1 MNHFFKKFR
10 QDVVII
16 GLLGFGVFLALSLI
30 SYNPQDPSFNSIG
43 QGLKASNYCGIAGS
57 FLADI
62 FYQLLG
68 LSAWVFI
75 ASLLRM
81 AYSCFHG
88 EPLNLRNIRF
98 VWAFLLIANVAA
110 LLSVYLP
117 NVKMFQGQIFL
128 GGLLG
133 LGVAQALM
141 RAFAFV
147 GVQVILWSLMTVLL
161 VFYFEKSLQELLELP
176 HEIYGHLRD
185 QRIFDRIAFVF
196 SGLFISENEKVKS
209 RTSSRKNV
217 EQSDKKMEIKKTKF
231 ALFQKRNKAD
241 DEISE
246 APKNKNKLTVQ
257 DSLQDVDIS
266 VDSMDNSEENELVD
280 ADDTADEEIPALKL
294 GQKRKV
300 VMKARPP
307 RRVENWQMPKLS
319 LLEDPPASRI
329 KIDKA
334 EIQRKAECLIEKL
347 KNFSVDGTIQDAKPG
362 PLVTMYEF
370 KPNADVKISKISE
383 LEDDLSLALSS
394 ESVRV
399 VGHIPGTDV
408 VGIETA
414 NLKRETVYYK
424 DLIAE
429 DLFWSDELALP
440 MAVGRAVD
448 GEPKIVDLRKMPHL
462 LIAGTTGSGKSV
474 FVGSIISGLLF
485 RHSPKTLRLVLID
498 PKMVDL
504 APFATVPHLALPH
517 ITEPK
522 KAATALKWAVREM
535 EKRYK
540 SLSKFGVGKIEAFN
554 EKTALLSKEEIEHH
568 EKINQELEEGKA
580 KLDQYYYQ
588 SLPYIVIVVDEL
600 ADLMIVEKQ
609 NIEEPIQRLTQKA
622 RACGIHLILATQSPR
637 KDVVTGLIKTNIPG
651 RVALK
656 VASKMDSRII
666 IDDSGAERL
675 LPNGDMLFQAPGIG
689 KPTRHHGPYMKDSEI
704 ANVVKHWANQAEP
717 EYDPLA
723 MKALEGFSGGD
734 SESEEQG
741 EFGIESEEFDERY
754 DEILAWASN
763 QKEVSASLIQRKFRL
778 GYPRAARMI
787 EVFEKE
793 GVVGPANGSKPR
805 QVLISSYREV

>member
-1 MNHFFKKFR
+1 MNQFLKKFR
-10 QDVVII
+10 QDVISI
-16 GLLGFGVFLALSLI
+16 GFLGLGLFLALALV
-30 SYNPQDPSFNSIG
+30 SYNPMDPSLNSMG
-43 QGLKASNYCGIAGS
+43 QGLRSTNYCGIVGS
-57 FLADI
+57 FLADML
-62 FYQLLG
+62 YQAMG
-68 LSAWVFI
+68 LAAWVVVACFGKI
-75 ASLLRM
+75 AYAS
-81 AYSCFHG
+81 FKG
-88 EPLNLRNIRF
+88 ESLNLKNIRF
-98 VWAFLLIANVAA
+98 VWALLLIVNVAA
-110 LLSVYLP
+110 LFSLYLP
-117 NVKMFQGQIFL
+117 NTKIFQGQIYL

-133 LGVAQALM
+133 LGVSQALM
-141 RAFAFV
+141 QAFNSV
-147 GVQVILWSLMTVLL
+147 GVQVILWSLMAVLV
-161 VFYFEKSLQELLELP
+161 VFYSERTLQELA
-176 HEIYGHLRD
+176 EIPQGLFAD
-185 QRIFDRIAFVF
+185 MKKKKFTDKIAAFF
-196 SGLFISENEKVKS
+196 SGMFVKEEKTKKS
-209 RTSSRKNV
+209 KKD
-217 EQSDKKMEIKKTKF
+217 EKAKAAIFPLSDKKFVE
-231 ALFQKRNKAD
+231 KASEEEEEDEELEELLAAAEEEDEEEVEED
-241 DEISE
+241 DEE
-246 APKNKNKLTVQ
+246 
-257 DSLQDVDIS
+257 
-266 VDSMDNSEENELVD
+266 SEE
-280 ADDTADEEIPALKL
+280 EEVPAVRLA
-294 GQKRKV
+294 QKRKV
-300 VMKARPP
+300 VMKAKPP
-307 RRVENWQMPKLS
+307 RRIENWDMPKLA

-334 EIQRKAECLIEKL
+334 EIQRKADSLVEKL
-347 KNFSVDGTIQDAKPG
+347 KNFSIEGSIQDAKPG

-429 DLFWSDELALP
+429 DTFWSEDLALP

-448 GEPKIVDLRKMPHL
+448 GEPKVVDLRKMPHL

-474 FVGSIISGLLF
+474 FVGSIITGLLF

-504 APFATVPHLALPH
+504 APFSTVPHLVLPH
-517 ITEPK
+517 VTEPK

-554 EKTALLSKEEIEHH
+554 EKTGNLSKADVEEH
-568 EKINQELEEGKA
+568 EKINQDLEEGKA

-588 SLPYIVIVVDEL
+588 PLPYIVIVVDEL

-675 LPNGDMLFQAPGIG
+675 LPNGDMLFQAPGVG
-689 KPTRHHGPYMKDSEI
+689 KPTRHHGPYLSDAEI
-704 ANVVKHWANQAEP
+704 GNVVKHWASQAEP

-723 MKALEGFSGGD
+723 MKALDGFAGGD
-734 SESEEQG
+734 GGEAGGGDGGGFGEE
-741 EFGIESEEFDERY
+741 EYDERY
-754 DEILAWASN
+754 DEILSWASE
-763 QKEVSASLIQRKFRL
+763 QKEISASLIQRKFRL

-787 EVFEKE
+787 EIFEKE

-805 QVLISSYREV
+805 QVLVSSYREQ

>member
-1 MNHFFKKFR
+1 
-10 QDVVII
+10 
-16 GLLGFGVFLALSLI
+16 
-30 SYNPQDPSFNSIG
+30 
-43 QGLKASNYCGIAGS
+43 
-57 FLADI
+57 
-62 FYQLLG
+62 
-68 LSAWVFI
+68 
-75 ASLLRM
+75 
-81 AYSCFHG
+81 
-88 EPLNLRNIRF
+88 
-98 VWAFLLIANVAA
+98 
-110 LLSVYLP
+110 
-117 NVKMFQGQIFL
+117 
-128 GGLLG
+128 
-133 LGVAQALM
+133 
-141 RAFAFV
+141 
-147 GVQVILWSLMTVLL
+147 
-161 VFYFEKSLQELLELP
+161 
-176 HEIYGHLRD
+176 
-185 QRIFDRIAFVF
+185 
-196 SGLFISENEKVKS
+196 
-209 RTSSRKNV
+209 
-217 EQSDKKMEIKKTKF
+217 
-231 ALFQKRNKAD
+231 
-241 DEISE
+241 
-246 APKNKNKLTVQ
+246 
-257 DSLQDVDIS
+257 
-266 VDSMDNSEENELVD
+266 
-280 ADDTADEEIPALKL
+280 
-294 GQKRKV
+294 
-300 VMKARPP
+300 MKAKPP
-307 RRVENWQMPKLS
+307 RRIENWEMPKLA

-334 EIQRKAECLIEKL
+334 EIQRKADSLVEKL
-347 KNFSVDGTIQDAKPG
+347 KNFSIEGSIQDAKPG

-429 DLFWSDELALP
+429 DTFWSDDLALP

-448 GEPKIVDLRKMPHL
+448 GEPKVVDLRKMPHL

-474 FVGSIISGLLF
+474 FVGSIITGLLF
-485 RHSPKTLRLVLID
+485 RHSPKSLRLVLID

-504 APFATVPHLALPH
+504 APFATVPHLAIPH
-517 ITEPK
+517 VTEPK

-554 EKTALLSKEEIEHH
+554 EKTGALSKTDIEEH

-588 SLPYIVIVVDEL
+588 PLPYVVIVVDEL
-600 ADLMIVEKQ
+600 ADLMITEKQ

-675 LPNGDMLFQAPGIG
+675 LPNGDMLFQAPGVG
-689 KPTRHHGPYMKDSEI
+689 KPTRHHGPYLKDSEI
-704 ANVVKHWANQAEP
+704 ANVVKHWADQGEP

-723 MKALEGFSGGD
+723 MKALDGFAGGD
-734 SESEEQG
+734 GAEAGDSGEGGFGEE
-741 EFGIESEEFDERY
+741 EYDERY
-754 DEILAWASN
+754 DEILSWASA

-778 GYPRAARMI
+778 GYPRAARLI
-787 EVFEKE
+787 ELFEKE

-805 QVLISSYREV
+805 QVLISSYRET

>member
-1 MNHFFKKFR
+1 MNQFLKKFR
-10 QDVVII
+10 QDVIAI
-16 GLLGFGVFLALSLI
+16 GFLGFGLFLALALF
-30 SYNPQDPSFNSIG
+30 SYNPADPSLNSIG
-43 QGLKASNYCGIAGS
+43 QGLRATNYCGIVGS
-57 FLADI
+57 FLADML
-62 FYQLLG
+62 YQGMG
-68 LSAWVFI
+68 LSAWVVVV
-75 ASLLRM
+75 
-81 AYSCFHG
+81 CFAKMGFVSFQG
-88 EPLNLRNIRF
+88 ESLNLKNIRF
-98 VWAFLLIANVAA
+98 VWALLLIVNVAA
-110 LLSVYLP
+110 LLSIYLP
-117 NVKMFQGQIFL
+117 TTKVFQDQIYL

-141 RAFAFV
+141 GAFNSV
-147 GVQVILWSLMTVLL
+147 GVQIILWSLMAVLV
-161 VFYFEKSLQELLELP
+161 VFYSEKTLQELTEAPRTLLVA
-176 HEIYGHLRD
+176 LKRRKVLD
-185 QRIFDRIAFVF
+185 KIAAYLSGMFVQD
-196 SGLFISENEKVKS
+196 GKKAKVKKDQKS
-209 RTSSRKNV
+209 KPALFPL
-217 EQSDKKMEIKKTKF
+217 SDKKFVE
-231 ALFQKRNKAD
+231 RP
-241 DEISE
+241 SE
-246 APKNKNKLTVQ
+246 A
-257 DSLQDVDIS
+257 
-266 VDSMDNSEENELVD
+266 EEEEDEELEELLAAVEEGD
-280 ADDTADEEIPALKL
+280 EADEEATAEDEGEDEEVPAVRLA
-294 GQKRKV
+294 QKRKV
-300 VMKARPP
+300 VMRAKPP
-307 RRVENWQMPKLS
+307 RRIEKWDMPKLA

-329 KIDKA
+329 KIDKG
-334 EIQRKAECLIEKL
+334 EIQRKADSLVEKL
-347 KNFSVDGTIQDAKPG
+347 KNFSIEGVIQDAKPG

-429 DLFWSDELALP
+429 DQFWNEDLALP

-448 GEPKIVDLRKMPHL
+448 GEPKVVDLRKMPHL

-474 FVGSIISGLLF
+474 FVGSIITGLLF

-504 APFATVPHLALPH
+504 APFSTVPHLVLPH
-517 ITEPK
+517 VTEPK

-554 EKTALLSKEEIEHH
+554 AKTSDLSKAEVEEH
-568 EKINQELEEGKA
+568 EKINLDLEEGKA

-588 SLPYIVIVVDEL
+588 PLPYIVIVVDEL

-609 NIEEPIQRLTQKA
+609 GIEEPIQRLTQKA

-675 LPNGDMLFQAPGIG
+675 LPNGDMLFQAPGVG
-689 KPTRHHGPYMKDSEI
+689 KPTRHHGPYLSDAEI
-704 ANVVKHWANQAEP
+704 ANVVKHWAAQAEP

-723 MKALEGFSGGD
+723 MKALDGFVGDGGD
-734 SESEEQG
+734 SGGGDGSGFGEE
-741 EFGIESEEFDERY
+741 EYDERY
-754 DEILAWASN
+754 DEILSWASE
-763 QKEVSASLIQRKFRL
+763 QKEISASLIQRKFRL

-787 EVFEKE
+787 EIFERE

-805 QVLISSYREV
+805 QVLVSSYREQ

>member
-1 MNHFFKKFR
+1 MNHFLKKFR
-10 QDVVII
+10 QDVIAI
-16 GLLGFGVFLALSLI
+16 SFLGLGLFLALALF
-30 SYNPQDPSFNSIG
+30 SYNPFDPSMNSIG
-43 QGLKASNYCGIAGS
+43 QGLKATNYCGIVGS
-57 FLADI
+57 FLADML
-62 FYQLLG
+62 YQAFG
-68 LSAWVFI
+68 LAAWVVVVSFLRI
-75 ASLLRM
+75 AYAS
-81 AYSCFHG
+81 FQG
-88 EPLNLRNIRF
+88 EPLNLKNIRF
-98 VWAFLLIANVAA
+98 VWALLLIVNIAA
-110 LLSVYLP
+110 LLSLYLP
-117 NVKMFQGQIFL
+117 TTKVFKEQIYL

-133 LGVAQALM
+133 LGVSQALM
-141 RAFAFV
+141 RAFNSI
-147 GVQVILWSLMTVLL
+147 GVQVILLSLMAVLI
-161 VFYFEKSLQELLELP
+161 VFYFEKSLQELSETPRGFMAFLKKKKIMDKLAGFFAGMFVKEKKAKAKKLEAKDEKP
-176 HEIYGHLRD
+176 KT
-185 QRIFDRIAFVF
+185 VF
-196 SGLFISENEKVKS
+196 PL
-209 RTSSRKNV
+209 
-217 EQSDKKMEIKKTKF
+217 SDKKFVGK
-231 ALFQKRNKAD
+231 
-241 DEISE
+241 
-246 APKNKNKLTVQ
+246 
-257 DSLQDVDIS
+257 
-266 VDSMDNSEENELVD
+266 
-280 ADDTADEEIPALKL
+280 DEEEEDEDLNALLEADAEAAEDEEEEEIEEEEEETPALKL
-294 GQKRKV
+294 AQKRKV
-300 VMKARPP
+300 VMKAKPP
-307 RRVENWQMPKLS
+307 RRIENWDMPKLA

-334 EIQRKAECLIEKL
+334 EIQRKADSLVEKL
-347 KNFSVDGTIQDAKPG
+347 KNFSIEGSIQDAKPG

-429 DLFWSDELALP
+429 DQFWSEDLALP

-448 GEPKIVDLRKMPHL
+448 GEPKVVDLRKMPHL

-474 FVGSIISGLLF
+474 FVGSIITGLLF

-504 APFATVPHLALPH
+504 APFSTVPHLVLPH
-517 ITEPK
+517 VTEPK

-554 EKTALLSKEEIEHH
+554 EKTGGLSKAEIEEH
-568 EKINQELEEGKA
+568 EKINLELEEGKA
-580 KLDQYYYQ
+580 KLEQYYYQ
-588 SLPYIVIVVDEL
+588 PLPFIVIVVDEL

-622 RACGIHLILATQSPR
+622 RACGIHLIVATQSPR

-675 LPNGDMLFQAPGIG
+675 LPNGDMLFQAPGVG
-689 KPTRHHGPYMKDSEI
+689 KPTRHHGPYLSDKEI
-704 ANVVKHWANQAEP
+704 GNVVKHWAAQAEP

-723 MKALEGFSGGD
+723 MKALDGFAGGDGAEAGDSGGGGFG
-734 SESEEQG
+734 EE
-741 EFGIESEEFDERY
+741 EYDERY
-754 DEILAWASN
+754 DEILSWASE
-763 QKEVSASLIQRKFRL
+763 QKEISASLIQRKFRL
-778 GYPRAARMI
+778 GYPRAARLI
-787 EVFEKE
+787 EIFEKE

-805 QVLISSYREV
+805 QVLVSSFREQ

>member
-1 MNHFFKKFR
+1 MNQFLKKFR
-10 QDVVII
+10 QDVIAI
-16 GLLGFGVFLALSLI
+16 SFLGFGVFFALALF
-30 SYNPQDPSFNSIG
+30 SYNPFDPSLNSIG
-43 QGLKASNYCGIAGS
+43 QGLRATNYCGIVGS
-57 FLADI
+57 FLADML
-62 FYQLLG
+62 YQFFG
-68 LSAWVFI
+68 LAAWVFVG
-75 ASLLRM
+75 SLLKM
-81 AYSCFHG
+81 AYAAFQG
-88 EPLNLRNIRF
+88 ESLNLKNIRF
-98 VWAFLLIANVAA
+98 VWALLLIVNIAS
-110 LLSVYLP
+110 LLSLYLP
-117 NVKMFQGQIFL
+117 TTKIFREQIYL

-133 LGVAQALM
+133 LGVSQALM
-141 RAFAFV
+141 RAFNSI
-147 GVQVILWSLMTVLL
+147 GVQVILLSLMAVLV
-161 VFYFEKSLQELLELP
+161 VFYFEKSLQELLAAPKDLVVMFKKSKIMDKMAVFFGGMFIKEP
-176 HEIYGHLRD
+176 KKARGGKKSDEKDNKART
-185 QRIFDRIAFVF
+185 AFP
-196 SGLFISENEKVKS
+196 LA
-209 RTSSRKNV
+209 
-217 EQSDKKMEIKKTKF
+217 DKKF
-231 ALFQKRNKAD
+231 VGN
-241 DEISE
+241 DEE
-246 APKNKNKLTVQ
+246 E
-257 DSLQDVDIS
+257 DQDVGLEAS
-266 VDSMDNSEENELVD
+266 L
-280 ADDTADEEIPALKL
+280 DEEEVLEDEEMVEEEEDTPAVKL
-294 GQKRKV
+294 AQKRKV
-300 VMKARPP
+300 VMKAKPP
-307 RRVENWQMPKLS
+307 RRVENWEMPKLA

-334 EIQRKAECLIEKL
+334 EIQRKADSLLEKL
-347 KNFSVDGTIQDAKPG
+347 KNFSIEGQIQDAKPG

-414 NLKRETVYYK
+414 NLRRETVYYK
-424 DLIAE
+424 DLIVE
-429 DLFWSDELALP
+429 DSFWSEDLALP

-448 GEPKIVDLRKMPHL
+448 GKPKVVDLRKMPHL

-474 FVGSIISGLLF
+474 FVGSIITGLLF
-485 RHSPKTLRLVLID
+485 RHSPKTMRLVLID

-504 APFATVPHLALPH
+504 APFSSVPHLILPH
-517 ITEPK
+517 VTEPK

-554 EKTALLSKEEIEHH
+554 EKTGALSKTEIEGH

-580 KLDQYYYQ
+580 KLEQYYYQ
-588 SLPYIVIVVDEL
+588 PLPYIVIVVDEL

-675 LPNGDMLFQAPGIG
+675 LPNGDMLFQAPGVG
-689 KPTRHHGPYMKDSEI
+689 KPTRHHGPYLSDKEI
-704 ANVVKHWANQAEP
+704 GNVVKHWACQAEP

-723 MKALEGFSGGD
+723 MRALDGFSGGD
-734 SESEEQG
+734 ESESGDSSDSAFGEE
-741 EFGIESEEFDERY
+741 EYDERY
-754 DEILAWASN
+754 DEILSWASE
-763 QKEVSASLIQRKFRL
+763 QKEISASLIQRKFRL
-778 GYPRAARMI
+778 GYPRAARLVEI
-787 EVFEKE
+787 FEKE

-805 QVLISSYREV
+805 QVLVSSFREQ

>member
-1 MNHFFKKFR
+1 MNQLLKKFR
-10 QDVVII
+10 QDVIAI
-16 GLLGFGVFLALSLI
+16 GFLGLGLFLALALI
-30 SYNPQDPSFNSIG
+30 SFNPLDPSLNSIG
-43 QGLKASNYCGIAGS
+43 QGLKAKNYCGIVGS
-57 FLADI
+57 FLADML
-62 FYQLLG
+62 FQFFG
-68 LSAWVFI
+68 LSAWLVVAAFVKI
-75 ASLLRM
+75 
-81 AYSCFHG
+81 AYSSFKG
-88 EPLNLRNIRF
+88 ESLNLKNIRF
-98 VWAFLLIANVAA
+98 IWAFLLIVNVSA
-110 LLSVYLP
+110 LLSIYLP
-117 NVKMFQGQIFL
+117 TTKIFGGQIYL

-133 LGVAQALM
+133 LGVSQALIG
-141 RAFAFV
+141 AFNSV
-147 GVQVILWSLMTVLL
+147 GVQIILWTFTAVLV
-161 VFYFEKSLQELLELP
+161 VFYLEKSVQELTEAPRGFFAYLKKKKMLDK
-176 HEIYGHLRD
+176 IG
-185 QRIFDRIAFVF
+185 
-196 SGLFISENEKVKS
+196 GLFGALFIADEKQKKS
-209 RTSSRKNV
+209 AKKAADSK
-217 EQSDKKMEIKKTKF
+217 EQKAIFPLADKKFVEPEEDEEEDEEELE
-231 ALFQKRNKAD
+231 ASDDSEEELEEED
-241 DEISE
+241 DEDE
-246 APKNKNKLTVQ
+246 
-257 DSLQDVDIS
+257 
-266 VDSMDNSEENELVD
+266 
-280 ADDTADEEIPALKL
+280 DEEEEEEVPAVRLA
-294 GQKRKV
+294 QKRKV
-300 VMKARPP
+300 VMKAKPP
-307 RRVENWQMPKLS
+307 RRIENWDMPKLA

-334 EIQRKAECLIEKL
+334 EIQRKADSLVEKL
-347 KNFSVDGTIQDAKPG
+347 KNFSIEGQIHDAKPG

-429 DLFWSDELALP
+429 DQFWNEDLALP

-448 GEPKIVDLRKMPHL
+448 GEPKVVDLRKMPHL

-474 FVGSIISGLLF
+474 FVGSIITGLLF

-504 APFATVPHLALPH
+504 APFASVPHLVLPH
-517 ITEPK
+517 VTEPK
-522 KAATALKWAVREM
+522 KASTALKWAVREM

-540 SLSKFGVGKIEAFN
+540 SLSKFGVGKIEVFN
-554 EKTALLSKEEIEHH
+554 EKTANLSKADVEEH
-568 EKINQELEEGKA
+568 EKINMELEEGKA

-588 SLPYIVIVVDEL
+588 PLPYIVIVVDEL

-609 NIEEPIQRLTQKA
+609 GIEEPIQRLTQKA

-689 KPTRHHGPYMKDSEI
+689 KPTRHHGPYLSDAEI
-704 ANVVKHWANQAEP
+704 NNVVRHWSNQAEP

-723 MKALEGFSGGD
+723 MKALDGFAGEGADAEPGGSGFG
-734 SESEEQG
+734 EE
-741 EFGIESEEFDERY
+741 EYDERY
-754 DEILAWASN
+754 DEILSWASN
-763 QKEVSASLIQRKFRL
+763 QKEISASLIQRKFRL
-778 GYPRAARMI
+778 GYPRAARLI
-787 EVFEKE
+787 EIFEKE

-805 QVLISSYREV
+805 QVLVSSYREQ

>member
-1 MNHFFKKFR
+1 MNQFLKKFR
-10 QDVVII
+10 QDVIAI
-16 GLLGFGVFLALSLI
+16 TFLGLGLFLALSLI
-30 SYNPQDPSFNSIG
+30 SYSPQDPSLNSIG
-43 QGLKASNYCGIAGS
+43 QGLKALNYCGIVGS
-57 FLADI
+57 FLADAV
-62 FYQLLG
+62 YQMFG
-68 LSAWVFI
+68 LAAWVMV
-75 ASLLRM
+75 ASLVKM
-81 AYSCFHG
+81 AYASFKG
-88 EPLNLRNIRF
+88 ESLNLKNIRF
-98 VWAFLLIANVAA
+98 VWALLLIVNVAA
-110 LLSVYLP
+110 LLSIYLP
-117 NVKMFQGQIFL
+117 NTKLYQGQIYL

-133 LGVAQALM
+133 LSVAQALM
-141 RAFAFV
+141 RAFASV
-147 GVQVILWSLMTVLL
+147 GVQVILWSFMAVLV
-161 VFYFEKSLQELLELP
+161 VFYSEKTLQELA
-176 HEIYGHLRD
+176 EIPQDFVGGVKKKKLT
-185 QRIFDRIAFVF
+185 DRLSAFF
-196 SGLFISENEKVKS
+196 SGMFVNEKSQKA
-209 RTSSRKNV
+209 KPKK
-217 EQSDKKMEIKKTKF
+217 EEKKKDDKKEETKKAFPLANQKF
-231 ALFQKRNKAD
+231 VGKEEEEEEDLEAILAADAEEEDEEESEEEED
-241 DEISE
+241 DE
-246 APKNKNKLTVQ
+246 
-257 DSLQDVDIS
+257 DV
-266 VDSMDNSEENELVD
+266 
-280 ADDTADEEIPALKL
+280 PAVRLA
-294 GQKRKV
+294 QKRKV
-300 VMKARPP
+300 VMKAKPP
-307 RRVENWQMPKLS
+307 RRIENWEMPKLG

-334 EIQRKAECLIEKL
+334 EIQRKADSLVEKL
-347 KNFSVDGTIQDAKPG
+347 KNFSIEGTIQDAKPG

-429 DLFWSDELALP
+429 DMFWSDELALP

-448 GEPKIVDLRKMPHL
+448 GEPKVVDLRKMPHL

-474 FVGSIISGLLF
+474 FVGSIITGLLF
-485 RHSPKTLRLVLID
+485 RHSPKSLRLVLID

-504 APFATVPHLALPH
+504 APFASVPHLAIPH
-517 ITEPK
+517 VTEPK

-554 EKTALLSKEEIEHH
+554 EKTGALSKTDIEEH
-568 EKINQELEEGKA
+568 EKTNIELEEGKA

-588 SLPYIVIVVDEL
+588 PLPYIVIVVDEL

-675 LPNGDMLFQAPGIG
+675 LPNGDMLFQAPGVG
-689 KPTRHHGPYMKDSEI
+689 KPTRHHGPYLKDSEI
-704 ANVVKHWANQAEP
+704 ANVVKHWADQGEP

-723 MKALEGFSGGD
+723 LKALDGFAGGDGAEAGDSSGGGFED
-734 SESEEQG
+734 EEY
-741 EFGIESEEFDERY
+741 DERY
-754 DEILAWASN
+754 DEILSWASA
-763 QKEVSASLIQRKFRL
+763 QKEISASLIQRKFRL

-787 EVFEKE
+787 ELFEKE

-805 QVLISSYREV
+805 QVLISSYRET

>member
-1 MNHFFKKFR
+1 MNQFLKKFR
-10 QDVVII
+10 QDVIAI
-16 GLLGFGVFLALSLI
+16 GFLGFGLFLALALF
-30 SYNPQDPSFNSIG
+30 SYNPLDPSLNSIG
-43 QGLKASNYCGIAGS
+43 QGLRATNYCGIVGS
-57 FLADI
+57 FLADML
-62 FYQLLG
+62 YQGMG
-68 LSAWVFI
+68 LAAWVVVI
-75 ASLLRM
+75 
-81 AYSCFHG
+81 CFAKMGYVSFQG
-88 EPLNLRNIRF
+88 ESLNLKNIRF
-98 VWAFLLIANVAA
+98 VWAALLIVNVAA
-110 LLSVYLP
+110 LLSIYLP
-117 NVKMFQGQIFL
+117 TTKVFQGQIYL

-141 RAFAFV
+141 SAFNSV
-147 GVQVILWSLMTVLL
+147 GVQIILWSVMAVLV
-161 VFYFEKSLQELLELP
+161 VFYSEKTLQELTEAPRAL
-176 HEIYGHLRD
+176 
-185 QRIFDRIAFVF
+185 IATFKKKKVMDKIAAFFAGMFVQDGKKTK
-196 SGLFISENEKVKS
+196 SKKDEKPKAALFPL
-209 RTSSRKNV
+209 
-217 EQSDKKMEIKKTKF
+217 SDKKFVE
-231 ALFQKRNKAD
+231 KASDEEDEEEDEELEELLAAAEEEDEEESDEEASDEDED
-241 DEISE
+241 DE
-246 APKNKNKLTVQ
+246 
-257 DSLQDVDIS
+257 
-266 VDSMDNSEENELVD
+266 EEV
-280 ADDTADEEIPALKL
+280 PAVRLA
-294 GQKRKV
+294 QKRKV
-300 VMKARPP
+300 VMKAKPP
-307 RRVENWQMPKLS
+307 RRIENWDMPKLA

-329 KIDKA
+329 KIDKG
-334 EIQRKAECLIEKL
+334 EIQRKADSLVEKL
-347 KNFSVDGTIQDAKPG
+347 KNFSIEGVIQDAKPG

-429 DLFWSDELALP
+429 DQFWSEDLALP

-448 GEPKIVDLRKMPHL
+448 GEPKVVDLRKMPHL

-474 FVGSIISGLLF
+474 FVGSIITGLLF

-504 APFATVPHLALPH
+504 APFSTVPHLVLPH
-517 ITEPK
+517 VTEPK

-554 EKTALLSKEEIEHH
+554 AKTSGLSKAEVEEH
-568 EKINQELEEGKA
+568 EKINLELEEGKA

-588 SLPYIVIVVDEL
+588 PLPYIVIVVDEL

-609 NIEEPIQRLTQKA
+609 GIEEPIQRLTQKA

-675 LPNGDMLFQAPGIG
+675 LPNGDMLFQAPGVG
-689 KPTRHHGPYMKDSEI
+689 KPTRHHGPYLSDAEI
-704 ANVVKHWANQAEP
+704 GNVVKHWAAQAEP

-723 MKALEGFSGGD
+723 MKALDGFAGEGGESAGGD
-734 SESEEQG
+734 GGGFGEE
-741 EFGIESEEFDERY
+741 EYDERY
-754 DEILAWASN
+754 DEILSWASE
-763 QKEVSASLIQRKFRL
+763 QKEISASLIQRKFRL

-787 EVFEKE
+787 EIFERE

-805 QVLISSYREV
+805 QVLVSSYREQ

>member
-1 MNHFFKKFR
+1 MNQFLKKFR
-10 QDVVII
+10 QDVIAI
-16 GLLGFGVFLALSLI
+16 GFLGLGLFLALALI
-30 SYNPQDPSFNSIG
+30 SYNPMDPSLNSIG
-43 QGLKASNYCGIAGS
+43 QGLKALNYCGIVGS
-57 FLADI
+57 FLADML
-62 FYQLLG
+62 YQFLG
-68 LSAWVFI
+68 LAAWVLVASFI
-75 ASLLRM
+75 KVAYAS
-81 AYSCFHG
+81 FKG
-88 EPLNLRNIRF
+88 ESLNLKNIRF
-98 VWAFLLIANVAA
+98 VWALLLMVNVAA
-110 LLSVYLP
+110 LFSLYLP
-117 NVKMFQGQIFL
+117 NTKLYQNQIYL

-141 RAFAFV
+141 RAFAYA
-147 GVQVILWSLMTVLL
+147 GVQVILWSFMAVLV
-161 VFYFEKSLQELLELP
+161 VFYSEKSLKELAEYPQEFFADWKKKK
-176 HEIYGHLRD
+176 YSD
-185 QRIFDRIAFVF
+185 KIAAFFASMFVTDKKKKPA
-196 SGLFISENEKVKS
+196 SAKRSAKDERVD
-209 RTSSRKNV
+209 TSKA
-217 EQSDKKMEIKKTKF
+217 QQIPFPMSDKKFKE
-231 ALFQKRNKAD
+231 D
-241 DEISE
+241 DEEEDEDLE
-246 APKNKNKLTVQ
+246 AILAA
-257 DSLQDVDIS
+257 
-266 VDSMDNSEENELVD
+266 D
-280 ADDTADEEIPALKL
+280 AEAEDDEEEEEEEETPALKL
-294 GQKRKV
+294 AQKRKV
-300 VMKARPP
+300 VMKAKPP
-307 RRVENWQMPKLS
+307 RRIENWEMPKLS
-319 LLEDPPASRI
+319 LLEDPPVSRI

-334 EIQRKAECLIEKL
+334 EIQRKADALVEKL
-347 KNFSVDGTIQDAKPG
+347 KNFSIEGTIQDAKPG

-429 DLFWSDELALP
+429 DTFWSDELALP
-440 MAVGRAVD
+440 MAVGRTVD
-448 GEPKIVDLRKMPHL
+448 GEPKVVDLRKMPHL

-485 RHSPKTLRLVLID
+485 RHSPKSLRLVLID

-540 SLSKFGVGKIEAFN
+540 SLSKFGVGKIELFN
-554 EKTALLSKEEIEHH
+554 EKTGNLSKTEVEEH
-568 EKINQELEEGKA
+568 EKINLELEEGKA

-588 SLPYIVIVVDEL
+588 PLPYIVIVVDEL

-689 KPTRHHGPYMKDSEI
+689 KPTRHHGPYMKDTEI
-704 ANVVKHWANQAEP
+704 ANVVKHWSDQAEP

-723 MKALEGFSGGD
+723 MKALEGFAGGD
-734 SESEEQG
+734 SEAGDSDGSGFGGEE
-741 EFGIESEEFDERY
+741 EYDERY
-754 DEILAWASN
+754 DEILAWASA

-805 QVLISSYREV
+805 QVLISSYRES

>member
-1 MNHFFKKFR
+1 MNQFLKKFR
-10 QDVVII
+10 QDVIAI
-16 GLLGFGVFLALSLI
+16 TFLGLGLFLALSLI
-30 SYNPQDPSFNSIG
+30 SYSPQDPSLNSIG
-43 QGLKASNYCGIAGS
+43 QGLKALNYCGIVGS
-57 FLADI
+57 FLADAV
-62 FYQLLG
+62 YQMFG
-68 LSAWVFI
+68 LAAWVMV
-75 ASLLRM
+75 ASLVKM
-81 AYSCFHG
+81 AYASFKG
-88 EPLNLRNIRF
+88 ESLNLKNIRF
-98 VWAFLLIANVAA
+98 VWALLLIVNVAA
-110 LLSVYLP
+110 LLSIYLP
-117 NVKMFQGQIFL
+117 NTKLYQGQIYL

-133 LGVAQALM
+133 LSVAQALM
-141 RAFAFV
+141 RAFASV
-147 GVQVILWSLMTVLL
+147 GVQVILWSFMAVLV
-161 VFYFEKSLQELLELP
+161 VFYSEKTLQELA
-176 HEIYGHLRD
+176 EIPQDFVGGVKKKKLT
-185 QRIFDRIAFVF
+185 DRLSAFF
-196 SGLFISENEKVKS
+196 SGMFVNEKSQKA
-209 RTSSRKNV
+209 KQKK
-217 EQSDKKMEIKKTKF
+217 EEKKKDDKKEETKKAFPLANQKF
-231 ALFQKRNKAD
+231 VGKDEEEDEEEEDEDLEAILAADAEEEDEEESEEEED
-241 DEISE
+241 DE
-246 APKNKNKLTVQ
+246 
-257 DSLQDVDIS
+257 DV
-266 VDSMDNSEENELVD
+266 
-280 ADDTADEEIPALKL
+280 PAVRLA
-294 GQKRKV
+294 QKRKV
-300 VMKARPP
+300 VMKAKPP
-307 RRVENWQMPKLS
+307 RRIENWEMPKLG

-334 EIQRKAECLIEKL
+334 EIQRKADSLVEKL
-347 KNFSVDGTIQDAKPG
+347 KNFSIEGTIQDAKPG

-429 DLFWSDELALP
+429 DMFWSDELALP

-448 GEPKIVDLRKMPHL
+448 GEPKVVDLRKMPHL

-474 FVGSIISGLLF
+474 FVGSIITGLLF
-485 RHSPKTLRLVLID
+485 RHSPKSLRLVLID

-504 APFATVPHLALPH
+504 APFASVPHLAIPH
-517 ITEPK
+517 VTEPK

-554 EKTALLSKEEIEHH
+554 EKTGALSKTDIEEH
-568 EKINQELEEGKA
+568 EKTNIELEEGKA

-588 SLPYIVIVVDEL
+588 PLPYIVIVVDEL

-675 LPNGDMLFQAPGIG
+675 LPNGDMLFQAPGVG
-689 KPTRHHGPYMKDSEI
+689 KPTRHHGPYLKDSEI
-704 ANVVKHWANQAEP
+704 ANVVKHWADQGEP

-723 MKALEGFSGGD
+723 LKALDGFAGGDGAEAGDSSGGGFED
-734 SESEEQG
+734 EEY
-741 EFGIESEEFDERY
+741 DERY
-754 DEILAWASN
+754 DEILSWASA
-763 QKEVSASLIQRKFRL
+763 QKEISASLIQRKFRL

-787 EVFEKE
+787 ELFEKE

-805 QVLISSYREV
+805 QVLISSYRET

>member
-1 MNHFFKKFR
+1 MNQFLKKFR
-10 QDVVII
+10 QDVSAISFL
-16 GLLGFGVFLALSLI
+16 GLGLFFALALI
-30 SYNPQDPSFNSIG
+30 SYNPFDPSMNSIG
-43 QGLKASNYCGIAGS
+43 QGLKATNYCGIVGS

-62 FYQLLG
+62 LYQFLG
-68 LSAWVFI
+68 LAAWVIVGSMFKI
-75 ASLLRM
+75 SYAAFR
-81 AYSCFHG
+81 G
-88 EPLNLRNIRF
+88 EPLNLKNIRF
-98 VWAFLLIANVAA
+98 VWALLLIVNTAA
-110 LLSVYLP
+110 LLSLYLP
-117 NVKMFQGQIFL
+117 TMKLFRDQIYL

-133 LGVAQALM
+133 LGVSQALM
-141 RAFAFV
+141 RAFNSI
-147 GVQVILWSLMTVLL
+147 GVQVILLSFMAVLI
-161 VFYFEKSLQELLELP
+161 VFYFEKSIEEMTEAPRRLIGVIRKKKVL
-176 HEIYGHLRD
+176 D
-185 QRIFDRIAFVF
+185 KIATFF
-196 SGLFISENEKVKS
+196 AGMFISKKNQSKAGKKALQKEDKPKSAFPLMNKKFIEK
-209 RTSSRKNV
+209 
-217 EQSDKKMEIKKTKF
+217 EDD
-231 ALFQKRNKAD
+231 D
-241 DEISE
+241 DEIDHQFGEQMELES
-246 APKNKNKLTVQ
+246 
-257 DSLQDVDIS
+257 
-266 VDSMDNSEENELVD
+266 SEEDKEE
-280 ADDTADEEIPALKL
+280 DDDQEVPAVRLA
-294 GQKRKV
+294 QKRKV
-300 VMKARPP
+300 VMRAKPP
-307 RRVENWQMPKLS
+307 RRIENWDMPKLG

-334 EIQRKAECLIEKL
+334 EIQRKADSLVEKL
-347 KNFSVDGTIQDAKPG
+347 KNFSVEGQIQDAKPG

-429 DLFWSDELALP
+429 DTFWNEDLALP
-440 MAVGRAVD
+440 MAIGRAVD
-448 GEPKIVDLRKMPHL
+448 GEPKVVDLRKMPHL

-474 FVGSIISGLLF
+474 FVGSIITGLLF

-504 APFATVPHLALPH
+504 AAFASVPHLVLPH
-517 ITEPK
+517 VTEPK

-554 EKTALLSKEEIEHH
+554 EKVSSLSKAEVEEH

-580 KLDQYYYQ
+580 KLDQYYFQ
-588 SLPYIVIVVDEL
+588 ALPFIVIVVDEL

-622 RACGIHLILATQSPR
+622 RACGIHLIIATQSPR

-675 LPNGDMLFQAPGIG
+675 LPNGDMLFQAPGVG
-689 KPTRHHGPYMKDSEI
+689 KPTRHHGPYLSDKEI
-704 ANVVKHWANQAEP
+704 GNVVKHWSAQAEP

-723 MKALEGFSGGD
+723 MRALDGFAGGD
-734 SESEEQG
+734 GAEDGDAGGSGFEDEEY
-741 EFGIESEEFDERY
+741 DERY

-763 QKEVSASLIQRKFRL
+763 QKDISASLIQRKFRL
-778 GYPRAARMI
+778 GYPRAARLI
-787 EVFEKE
+787 EIFEKE

-805 QVLISSYREV
+805 QVLVSSYSEQ

>member
-1 MNHFFKKFR
+1 MNQFLKKFR
-10 QDVVII
+10 QDVIAI
-16 GLLGFGVFLALSLI
+16 SFLGTGLFLALALI
-30 SYNPQDPSFNSIG
+30 SYNPFDPSMNSIG
-43 QGLKASNYCGIAGS
+43 QGLKATNYCGIVGS
-57 FLADI
+57 FLADML
-62 FYQLLG
+62 YQFFG
-68 LSAWVFI
+68 LAAWVVVG
-75 ASLLRM
+75 SCLRM
-81 AYSCFHG
+81 AYASFRG
-88 EPLNLRNIRF
+88 ESLNLKNIRF
-98 VWAFLLIANVAA
+98 VWALLLIVNLAS
-110 LLSVYLP
+110 LLSLYLP
-117 NVKMFQGQIFL
+117 NIKVFHEQIYL

-133 LGVAQALM
+133 LGVSQALM
-141 RAFAFV
+141 RAFNSI
-147 GVQVILWSLMTVLL
+147 GVQVILLSLMAVLI
-161 VFYFEKSLQELLELP
+161 VFYFEKSLQELTEAP
-176 HEIYGHLRD
+176 R
-185 QRIFDRIAFVF
+185 
-196 SGLFISENEKVKS
+196 GLFAMLKKKKVGDKIAAFFAGMFVKDTKAKAAKKGEAKDEKPKTVFPL
-209 RTSSRKNV
+209 
-217 EQSDKKMEIKKTKF
+217 SDKKFVGKDEEEEDEDELDA
-231 ALFQKRNKAD
+231 ALA
-241 DEISE
+241 
-246 APKNKNKLTVQ
+246 A
-257 DSLQDVDIS
+257 
-266 VDSMDNSEENELVD
+266 D
-280 ADDTADEEIPALKL
+280 ADEDEDEAEEEEEETPAVKL
-294 GQKRKV
+294 AQKRKV
-300 VMKARPP
+300 VMKAKPP
-307 RRVENWQMPKLS
+307 RRIENWDMPKLA

-334 EIQRKAECLIEKL
+334 EIQRKADSLVEKL
-347 KNFSVDGTIQDAKPG
+347 KNFSIEGQIQDAKPG

-429 DLFWSDELALP
+429 DTFWSEDLALP

-448 GEPKIVDLRKMPHL
+448 GEPKVVDLRKMPHL

-474 FVGSIISGLLF
+474 FVGSIITGLLF

-504 APFATVPHLALPH
+504 APFSSVPHLVLPH
-517 ITEPK
+517 VTEPK

-554 EKTALLSKEEIEHH
+554 EKTGGLSKAEVEEH

-588 SLPYIVIVVDEL
+588 PLPFIVIVVDEL

-622 RACGIHLILATQSPR
+622 RACGIHLIVATQSPR

-675 LPNGDMLFQAPGIG
+675 LPNGDMLFQAPGVG
-689 KPTRHHGPYMKDSEI
+689 KPTRHHGPYLSDKEI
-704 ANVVKHWANQAEP
+704 GNVVKHWAAQAEP
-717 EYDPLA
+717 EYDALA
-723 MKALEGFSGGD
+723 MRALEGFAGGDGAEAGDSGGGSGFGD
-734 SESEEQG
+734 EEY
-741 EFGIESEEFDERY
+741 DERY
-754 DEILAWASN
+754 DEILSWASE
-763 QKEVSASLIQRKFRL
+763 QKEISASLIQRKFRL
-778 GYPRAARMI
+778 GYPRAARLI
-787 EVFEKE
+787 EIFEKE

-805 QVLISSYREV
+805 QVLVSSFREQ

>member
-1 MNHFFKKFR
+1 MNQFLKKFR
-10 QDVVII
+10 QDVIAI
-16 GLLGFGVFLALSLI
+16 GFLGFGLFLALALV
-30 SYNPQDPSFNSIG
+30 SYNPMDPSMNSMG
-43 QGLKASNYCGIAGS
+43 QGLKAVNYCGIVGS
-57 FLADI
+57 FLADLL
-62 FYQLLG
+62 YQGMG
-68 LSAWVFI
+68 LAAWVVVV
-75 ASLLRM
+75 SLVKM
-81 AYSCFHG
+81 AYASFRG
-88 EPLNLRNIRF
+88 ESLNLKNIRF
-98 VWAFLLIANVAA
+98 VWALLLMVNVAA
-110 LLSVYLP
+110 LFSLYLP
-117 NVKMFQGQIFL
+117 ETKIFQGQIYL

-141 RAFAFV
+141 RAFNSV
-147 GVQVILWSLMTVLL
+147 GVQVILWSLMAVLV
-161 VFYFEKSLQELLELP
+161 VFYSEKSLKELAEIPQDLMTSFKKKKVLDKIAAFFSGMFVKDEKKAKTSNKRSEPKEAKAKSAFPLADKKFVETEEEEEELEEEDSEEELL
-176 HEIYGHLRD
+176 
-185 QRIFDRIAFVF
+185 A
-196 SGLFISENEKVKS
+196 S
-209 RTSSRKNV
+209 
-217 EQSDKKMEIKKTKF
+217 
-231 ALFQKRNKAD
+231 D
-241 DEISE
+241 DEE
-246 APKNKNKLTVQ
+246 E
-257 DSLQDVDIS
+257 VD
-266 VDSMDNSEENELVD
+266 E
-280 ADDTADEEIPALKL
+280 DEEDGEEEVEEEDEEEVPAVRLA
-294 GQKRKV
+294 QKRKV
-300 VMKARPP
+300 VMKAKPP
-307 RRVENWQMPKLS
+307 RRVEKWDMPKLA

-334 EIQRKAECLIEKL
+334 EIQRKADSLVEKL
-347 KNFSVDGTIQDAKPG
+347 KNFSIEGSIQDAKPG

-429 DLFWSDELALP
+429 DTFWNEDLALP

-448 GEPKIVDLRKMPHL
+448 GEPKVVDLRKMPHL

-474 FVGSIISGLLF
+474 FVGSIITGLLF

-504 APFATVPHLALPH
+504 APFSTVPHLVLPH
-517 ITEPK
+517 VTEPK

-554 EKTALLSKEEIEHH
+554 EKTGNLPKADLEEH
-568 EKINQELEEGKA
+568 ERVNQALEEGKA
-580 KLDQYYYQ
+580 KLEQYYYQ
-588 SLPYIVIVVDEL
+588 PLPYIVIVVDEL

-675 LPNGDMLFQAPGIG
+675 LPNGDMLFQAPGVG
-689 KPTRHHGPYMKDSEI
+689 KPTRHHGPYLSDAEI
-704 ANVVKHWANQAEP
+704 GNVVKHWASQAEP

-723 MKALEGFSGGD
+723 MRALEGFAGGD
-734 SESEEQG
+734 GAEAGDGGGSGFEDEEY
-741 EFGIESEEFDERY
+741 DERY
-754 DEILAWASN
+754 DEILSWASE
-763 QKEVSASLIQRKFRL
+763 QKEISASLIQRKFRL

-787 EVFEKE
+787 EIFEKE

-805 QVLISSYREV
+805 QVLVSSYREQ

>member
-1 MNHFFKKFR
+1 MNQFLKKFR
-10 QDVVII
+10 QDVIAI
-16 GLLGFGVFLALSLI
+16 SFLGMGLFLALALF
-30 SYNPQDPSFNSIG
+30 SYNPRDPSLNSIG
-43 QGLKASNYCGIAGS
+43 QGLRALNYCGIVGS
-57 FLADI
+57 FLADLL
-62 FYQLLG
+62 YQFLG
-68 LSAWVFI
+68 LAAWVVV

-81 AYSCFHG
+81 AYASFQG
-88 EPLNLRNIRF
+88 ESLNLKNIRF
-98 VWAFLLIANVAA
+98 VWALLLIVNVAS
-110 LLSVYLP
+110 LLSLYLP
-117 NVKMFQGQIFL
+117 ETKVFSGQIYL

-133 LGVAQALM
+133 LGVSQALM
-141 RAFAFV
+141 RAFNSI
-147 GVQVILWSLMTVLL
+147 GVQVILLSFMAVLI
-161 VFYFEKSLQELLELP
+161 VFYFEKSLQELTETPRGLLAM
-176 HEIYGHLRD
+176 
-185 QRIFDRIAFVF
+185 FKKKKVMNKIAAFFAGMFVKD
-196 SGLFISENEKVKS
+196 EKKLKAKKAETKEEKPKS
-209 RTSSRKNV
+209 V
-217 EQSDKKMEIKKTKF
+217 FPLSDKKFVEKDEEE
-231 ALFQKRNKAD
+231 D
-241 DEISE
+241 DEELATS
-246 APKNKNKLTVQ
+246 
-257 DSLQDVDIS
+257 DVED
-266 VDSMDNSEENELVD
+266 
-280 ADDTADEEIPALKL
+280 DEEMDEEDDSGDEEEVPAVRLA
-294 GQKRKV
+294 QKRKV
-300 VMKARPP
+300 VMKAKPP
-307 RRVENWQMPKLS
+307 RRIENWDMPKLA

-334 EIQRKAECLIEKL
+334 EIQRKADSLVEKL
-347 KNFSVDGTIQDAKPG
+347 KNFSIEGQIQDAKPG

-429 DLFWSDELALP
+429 DTFWSEDLALP

-448 GEPKIVDLRKMPHL
+448 GEPKVVDLRKMPHL

-474 FVGSIISGLLF
+474 FVGSIITGLLF

-504 APFATVPHLALPH
+504 AAFSSVPHLVLPH
-517 ITEPK
+517 VTEPK

-554 EKTALLSKEEIEHH
+554 EKTGALSKADIEEH

-580 KLDQYYYQ
+580 KLDQYYFQ
-588 SLPYIVIVVDEL
+588 PLPYIVIVVDEL

-675 LPNGDMLFQAPGIG
+675 LPNGDMLFQAPGVG
-689 KPTRHHGPYMKDSEI
+689 KPTRHHGPYLSDKEI
-704 ANVVKHWANQAEP
+704 GNVVKHWAAQAEP

-723 MKALEGFSGGD
+723 MRALDGFAGGD
-734 SESEEQG
+734 GAEAGDAGGAGFEE
-741 EFGIESEEFDERY
+741 EEYDERY
-754 DEILAWASN
+754 DEILAWTSG

-778 GYPRAARMI
+778 GYPRAARLI
-787 EVFEKE
+787 EIFEKE

-805 QVLISSYREV
+805 QVLVSSFREQ

>member
-1 MNHFFKKFR
+1 MNQFLKKFR
-10 QDVVII
+10 QDVIAI
-16 GLLGFGVFLALSLI
+16 SFLGMGLFLALALI
-30 SYNPQDPSFNSIG
+30 SYNPFDPSMNSIG
-43 QGLKASNYCGIAGS
+43 QGLKATNYCGIVGS
-57 FLADI
+57 FLADML
-62 FYQLLG
+62 YQFFG
-68 LSAWVFI
+68 LAAWVVVG
-75 ASLLRM
+75 SCLRM
-81 AYSCFHG
+81 AYASFKG
-88 EPLNLRNIRF
+88 ESLNLKNIRF
-98 VWAFLLIANVAA
+98 VWALLLIVNIAS
-110 LLSVYLP
+110 LLSLYLP
-117 NVKMFQGQIFL
+117 NTKVFHDQIYL

-133 LGVAQALM
+133 LGVSQALM
-141 RAFAFV
+141 RAFNSI
-147 GVQVILWSLMTVLL
+147 GVQVILLSLMAVLV
-161 VFYFEKSLQELLELP
+161 VFYFEKSLQELTEAP
-176 HEIYGHLRD
+176 R
-185 QRIFDRIAFVF
+185 
-196 SGLFISENEKVKS
+196 GLFAMLKKKKVGDKIAAFFAGMFVKD
-209 RTSSRKNV
+209 TKKAKAAKKGEAKDDKPKTV
-217 EQSDKKMEIKKTKF
+217 FPLSDKKFVGKDEEEEGEEEDELDA
-231 ALFQKRNKAD
+231 ALAADAEED
-241 DEISE
+241 DEDE
-246 APKNKNKLTVQ
+246 AEEEEEETPAVKL
-257 DSLQDVDIS
+257 
-266 VDSMDNSEENELVD
+266 
-280 ADDTADEEIPALKL
+280 A
-294 GQKRKV
+294 QKRKV
-300 VMKARPP
+300 VMKAKPP
-307 RRVENWQMPKLS
+307 RRIENWDMPKLA

-334 EIQRKAECLIEKL
+334 EIQRKADSLVEKL
-347 KNFSVDGTIQDAKPG
+347 KNFSIEGQIQDAKPG

-429 DLFWSDELALP
+429 DTFWSEDLALP

-448 GEPKIVDLRKMPHL
+448 GEPKVVDLRKMPHL

-474 FVGSIISGLLF
+474 FVGSIITGLLF

-504 APFATVPHLALPH
+504 APFSSVPHLVLPH
-517 ITEPK
+517 VTEPK

-554 EKTALLSKEEIEHH
+554 EKTGGLSKTEVEEH

-580 KLDQYYYQ
+580 KLEQYYYQ
-588 SLPYIVIVVDEL
+588 PLPFIVIVVDEL

-622 RACGIHLILATQSPR
+622 RACGIHLIVATQSPR

-675 LPNGDMLFQAPGIG
+675 LPNGDMLFQAPGVG
-689 KPTRHHGPYMKDSEI
+689 KPTRHHGPYLSDKEI
-704 ANVVKHWANQAEP
+704 GNVVKHWAAQAEP

-723 MKALEGFSGGD
+723 MRALDGFAGGDGAEAGDSGGGSGFGD
-734 SESEEQG
+734 EEY
-741 EFGIESEEFDERY
+741 DERY
-754 DEILAWASN
+754 DEILSWASE
-763 QKEVSASLIQRKFRL
+763 QKEISASLIQRKFRL
-778 GYPRAARMI
+778 GYPRAARLI
-787 EVFEKE
+787 EIFEKE

-805 QVLISSYREV
+805 QVLVSSFREQ

>member
-1 MNHFFKKFR
+1 M
-10 QDVVII
+10 
-16 GLLGFGVFLALSLI
+16 GLFLALALI
-30 SYNPQDPSFNSIG
+30 SYNPFDPSMNSIG
-43 QGLKASNYCGIAGS
+43 QGLKATNYCGIVGS
-57 FLADI
+57 FLADML
-62 FYQLLG
+62 YQFFG
-68 LSAWVFI
+68 LAAWVVVG
-75 ASLLRM
+75 SCLRM
-81 AYSCFHG
+81 AYASFKG
-88 EPLNLRNIRF
+88 ESLNLKNIRF
-98 VWAFLLIANVAA
+98 VWALLLIVNIAS
-110 LLSVYLP
+110 LLSLYLP
-117 NVKMFQGQIFL
+117 NTKVFHDQIYL

-133 LGVAQALM
+133 LGVSQALM
-141 RAFAFV
+141 RAFNSI
-147 GVQVILWSLMTVLL
+147 GVQVILLSLMAVLV
-161 VFYFEKSLQELLELP
+161 VFYFEKSLQELTEAP
-176 HEIYGHLRD
+176 R
-185 QRIFDRIAFVF
+185 
-196 SGLFISENEKVKS
+196 GLFAMLKKKKVGDKIAAFFAGMFVKD
-209 RTSSRKNV
+209 TKKAKAAKKGEAKDDKPKTV
-217 EQSDKKMEIKKTKF
+217 FPLSDKKFVGKDEEEEGEEEDELDA
-231 ALFQKRNKAD
+231 ALAADAEED
-241 DEISE
+241 DEDE
-246 APKNKNKLTVQ
+246 AEEEEEETPAVKL
-257 DSLQDVDIS
+257 
-266 VDSMDNSEENELVD
+266 
-280 ADDTADEEIPALKL
+280 A
-294 GQKRKV
+294 QKRKV
-300 VMKARPP
+300 VMKAKPP
-307 RRVENWQMPKLS
+307 RRIENWDMPKLA

-334 EIQRKAECLIEKL
+334 EIQRKADSLVEKL
-347 KNFSVDGTIQDAKPG
+347 KNFSIEGQIQDAKPG

-429 DLFWSDELALP
+429 DTFWSEDLALP

-448 GEPKIVDLRKMPHL
+448 GEPKVVDLRKMPHL

-474 FVGSIISGLLF
+474 FVGSIITGLLF

-504 APFATVPHLALPH
+504 APFSSVPHLVLPH
-517 ITEPK
+517 VTEPK

-554 EKTALLSKEEIEHH
+554 EKTGGLSKTEVEEH

-580 KLDQYYYQ
+580 KLEQYYYQ
-588 SLPYIVIVVDEL
+588 PLPFIVIVVDEL

-622 RACGIHLILATQSPR
+622 RACGIHLIVATQSPR

-675 LPNGDMLFQAPGIG
+675 LPNGDMLFQAPGVG
-689 KPTRHHGPYMKDSEI
+689 KPTRHHGPYLSDKEI
-704 ANVVKHWANQAEP
+704 GNVVKHWAAQAEP

-723 MKALEGFSGGD
+723 MRALDGFAGGDGAEAGDSGGGSGFGD
-734 SESEEQG
+734 EEY
-741 EFGIESEEFDERY
+741 DERY
-754 DEILAWASN
+754 DEILSWASE
-763 QKEVSASLIQRKFRL
+763 QKEISASLIQRKFRL
-778 GYPRAARMI
+778 GYPRAARLI
-787 EVFEKE
+787 EIFEKE

-805 QVLISSYREV
+805 QVLVSSFREQ

>member
-1 MNHFFKKFR
+1 MNQFFKKYQR
-10 QDVVII
+10 DVFAI
-16 GLLGFGVFLALSLI
+16 GFFGFGLFCALALV
-30 SYNPQDPSFNSIG
+30 SYNPSDPSFNSIG
-43 QGLKASNYCGIAGS
+43 QGIRAANYCGIVGS

-62 FYQLLG
+62 LYQFLG
-68 LSAWVFI
+68 LAAWIFVISLFRISTATFRGEKVVFK
-75 ASLLRM
+75 
-81 AYSCFHG
+81 
-88 EPLNLRNIRF
+88 NIRF
-98 VWAFLLIANVAA
+98 VWALLLMVNSAA
-110 LLSVYLP
+110 LLSLYLP
-117 NVKMFQGQIFL
+117 NTRIFKEQIYL

-133 LGVAQALM
+133 LGVSRALM
-141 RAFAFV
+141 GAFNSV
-147 GVQVILWSLMTVLL
+147 GVQIILLSLMALL
-161 VFYFEKSLQELLELP
+161 IVFYFETTLEDLLGAPGRALNYIKKQRVFKKLTLLFSSLLKKRNPGPKAAQVSKVFALNEEGGQLAFPLADKKFVDSKTDDELLEL
-176 HEIYGHLRD
+176 
-185 QRIFDRIAFVF
+185 
-196 SGLFISENEKVKS
+196 SEVGDLAQ
-209 RTSSRKNV
+209 V
-217 EQSDKKMEIKKTKF
+217 ENDSESDGDSPAIKL
-231 ALFQKRNKAD
+231 A
-241 DEISE
+241 
-246 APKNKNKLTVQ
+246 
-257 DSLQDVDIS
+257 
-266 VDSMDNSEENELVD
+266 
-280 ADDTADEEIPALKL
+280 
-294 GQKRKV
+294 QKRKV
-300 VMKARPP
+300 VMKIKPP
-307 RRVENWQMPKLS
+307 RRIEHWDMPKLG

-334 EIQRKAECLIEKL
+334 EIQRKAESLVEKL
-347 KNFSVDGTIQDAKPG
+347 KNFSIEGQIQDAKPG

-429 DLFWSDELALP
+429 DRFWGVDFALP

-448 GEPKIVDLRKMPHL
+448 GEPKVVDLRKMPHL

-474 FVGSIISGLLF
+474 FVGSIITGLLF

-504 APFATVPHLALPH
+504 APFASVPHLILPH

-554 EKTALLSKEEIEHH
+554 EKTVGLSKAEVEEH
-568 EKINQELEEGKA
+568 EKTNQELEEGKA
-580 KLDQYYYQ
+580 KLEQYYYQ
-588 SLPYIVIVVDEL
+588 PLPFIVIVVDEL

-622 RACGIHLILATQSPR
+622 RACGIHLIVATQSPR

-675 LPNGDMLFQAPGIG
+675 LPNGDMLFQAPGVG
-689 KPTRHHGPYMKDSEI
+689 KPTRHHGPYLSDKEVG
-704 ANVVKHWANQAEP
+704 NVVNHWASQAEP

-723 MKALEGFSGGD
+723 MRALDGFSGDASEDGASGEPSFGD
-734 SESEEQG
+734 EEY
-741 EFGIESEEFDERY
+741 DERY
-754 DEILAWASN
+754 DEILAWASD
-763 QKEVSASLIQRKFRL
+763 QKEISASLIQRKFRL

-787 EVFEKE
+787 ELFEKE

-805 QVLISSYREV
+805 QVLVGSFREQ

>member
-1 MNHFFKKFR
+1 MNQFLKKFK
-10 QDVVII
+10 QDVSAIGFLGLGLFI
-16 GLLGFGVFLALSLI
+16 GLALI
-30 SYNPQDPSFNSIG
+30 SYNPFDPSLNSIG
-43 QGLKASNYCGIAGS
+43 QGLKATNYCGIVGS

-62 FYQLLG
+62 LYQFFG
-68 LSAWVFI
+68 LAAWILVVSTLKISYAAFK
-75 ASLLRM
+75 
-81 AYSCFHG
+81 G
-88 EPLNLRNIRF
+88 ESLNLKNIRF
-98 VWAFLLIANVAA
+98 VWALLLIVNMAS
-110 LLSVYLP
+110 LLSLYLP
-117 NVKMFQGQIFL
+117 NTKIFRDQIYL

-133 LGVAQALM
+133 LGVSQTLM
-141 RAFAFV
+141 RAFNSI
-147 GVQVILWSLMTVLL
+147 GVQVILLSLMAVLI
-161 VFYFEKSLQELLELP
+161 VFYFEKSIEELTEAPRKLLATFKKKKFM
-176 HEIYGHLRD
+176 D
-185 QRIFDRIAFVF
+185 SIAGFF
-196 SGLFISENEKVKS
+196 SGMFIKEKPKPKVPKKAFPLADKS
-209 RTSSRKNV
+209 FV
-217 EQSDKKMEIKKTKF
+217 GQ
-231 ALFQKRNKAD
+231 
-241 DEISE
+241 
-246 APKNKNKLTVQ
+246 
-257 DSLQDVDIS
+257 
-266 VDSMDNSEENELVD
+266 
-280 ADDTADEEIPALKL
+280 DEEDDQEDESEIESDLAAEDAEDEDEEEVETPAIRLA
-294 GQKRKV
+294 QKRKV
-300 VMKARPP
+300 VMKAKPP
-307 RRVENWQMPKLS
+307 RHIENWEMPKLA

-334 EIQRKAECLIEKL
+334 EIQRKADSLLEKL
-347 KNFSVDGTIQDAKPG
+347 KNFSIEGAIQDAKPG

-429 DLFWSDELALP
+429 DSFWNEDLALP

-448 GEPKIVDLRKMPHL
+448 GEPKVVDLRKMPHL

-474 FVGSIISGLLF
+474 FVGSIITGLLF

-504 APFATVPHLALPH
+504 APFASVPHLVLPH
-517 ITEPK
+517 VTEPK

-554 EKTALLSKEEIEHH
+554 EKTSSLSKADIEEH
-568 EKINQELEEGKA
+568 ERHNQALEEGKA
-580 KLDQYYYQ
+580 KLEQYYYQ
-588 SLPYIVIVVDEL
+588 PLPFIVIVVDEL

-622 RACGIHLILATQSPR
+622 RACGIHLIVATQSPR

-675 LPNGDMLFQAPGIG
+675 LPNGDMLFQAPGVG
-689 KPTRHHGPYMKDSEI
+689 KPTRHHGPYLSDKEI
-704 ANVVKHWANQAEP
+704 NNVVKHWANQAEP

-723 MKALEGFSGGD
+723 MRALEGFAGGD
-734 SESEEQG
+734 GSEDGAGDDSSFGEE
-741 EFGIESEEFDERY
+741 EYDERY
-754 DEILAWASN
+754 DEILAWASG
-763 QKEVSASLIQRKFRL
+763 QKEISASLIQRKFRL

-787 EVFEKE
+787 EIFERE
-793 GVVGPANGSKPR
+793 GVVGPSNGSKPR
-805 QVLISSYREV
+805 QVLVSSFREP

>member
-1 MNHFFKKFR
+1 MNQFLKKYR
-10 QDVVII
+10 QDVIAI
-16 GLLGFGVFLALSLI
+16 SFLGFGVFFALALF
-30 SYNPQDPSFNSIG
+30 SYNPFDPSLNSLG
-43 QGLKASNYCGIAGS
+43 QGLRATNYCGIVGS
-57 FLADI
+57 FLADML
-62 FYQLLG
+62 YQFFG
-68 LSAWVFI
+68 LAAWVFVGSLFKMGY
-75 ASLLRM
+75 AS
-81 AYSCFHG
+81 FQG
-88 EPLNLRNIRF
+88 EPLNLKNIRF
-98 VWAFLLIANVAA
+98 VWALLLIVNIAS
-110 LLSVYLP
+110 LLSLYLP
-117 NVKMFQGQIFL
+117 TTKVFHDQIYL

-133 LGVAQALM
+133 LGVSQALM
-141 RAFAFV
+141 RAFNSI
-147 GVQVILWSLMTVLL
+147 GVQVILLSFMAVLV
-161 VFYFEKSLQELLELP
+161 VFYFEKSLQEISSAP
-176 HEIYGHLRD
+176 R
-185 QRIFDRIAFVF
+185 
-196 SGLFISENEKVKS
+196 GLFALIKKSKFQEKVKKFFAAMFIKEAKKGKS
-209 RTSSRKNV
+209 KKNEV
-217 EQSDKKMEIKKTKF
+217 KEKEKTVFPLADKKAIAAVEKEAAEDEELGPDLDEDIEEDVEE
-231 ALFQKRNKAD
+231 ALED
-241 DEISE
+241 
-246 APKNKNKLTVQ
+246 
-257 DSLQDVDIS
+257 
-266 VDSMDNSEENELVD
+266 
-280 ADDTADEEIPALKL
+280 DEEIPAIKL
-294 GQKRKV
+294 AQKRKV
-300 VMKARPP
+300 VMKAKPP
-307 RRVENWQMPKLS
+307 RRIENWEMPKLA

-329 KIDKA
+329 KIDKS
-334 EIQRKAECLIEKL
+334 EIQRKADSLLEKL
-347 KNFSVDGTIQDAKPG
+347 KNFSIEGQIQDAKPG

-414 NLKRETVYYK
+414 NLRRETVYYK

-429 DLFWSDELALP
+429 DTFWSEDLALP

-448 GEPKIVDLRKMPHL
+448 GEPKVVDLRKMPHL

-474 FVGSIISGLLF
+474 FVGSIITGLLF

-504 APFATVPHLALPH
+504 APFASVPHLVLPH
-517 ITEPK
+517 VTEPK

-554 EKTALLSKEEIEHH
+554 EKTSSLSKAETEEH
-568 EKINQELEEGKA
+568 ERYNQALEEGKA
-580 KLDQYYYQ
+580 KLEQYYYQ
-588 SLPYIVIVVDEL
+588 PLPYIVIVVDEL

-675 LPNGDMLFQAPGIG
+675 LPNGDMLFQAPGVG
-689 KPTRHHGPYMKDSEI
+689 KPTRHHGPYLSDKEI
-704 ANVVKHWANQAEP
+704 GNVVKHWATQAEP

-723 MKALEGFSGGD
+723 MRALDGFSGGD
-734 SESEEQG
+734 ESESGDSSDSSFGEE
-741 EFGIESEEFDERY
+741 EYDERY
-754 DEILAWASN
+754 DEILSWASE
-763 QKEVSASLIQRKFRL
+763 QKEISASLIQRKFRL
-778 GYPRAARMI
+778 GYPRAARLVEI
-787 EVFEKE
+787 FEKE

-805 QVLISSYREV
+805 QVLVSSFREQ